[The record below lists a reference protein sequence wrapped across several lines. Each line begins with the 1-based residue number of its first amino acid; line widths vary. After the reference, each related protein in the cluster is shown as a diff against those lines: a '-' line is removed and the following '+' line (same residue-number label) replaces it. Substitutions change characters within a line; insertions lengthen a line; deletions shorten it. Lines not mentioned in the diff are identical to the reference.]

1 MSDDGVRVDMP
12 HIFKWFQSTANVERL
27 AIKSNHSS
35 FNYNQIYLH
44 ILLLNTNEKTSL
56 YVTEIYVRDICMW
69 KSRISKLAEV
79 QFLTLILL
87 TYFQCIHKL

>member
-35 FNYNQIYLH
+35 FNYKQIYLRV
-44 ILLLNTNEKTSL
+44 LLLNTNEKTGISVCLCFFFFSL
-56 YVTEIYVRDICMW
+56 SE
-69 KSRISKLAEV
+69 AE
-79 QFLTLILL
+79 TWPAY
-87 TYFQCIHKL
+87 TS

>member
-1 MSDDGVRVDMP
+1 MSDGGVMADMP

-44 ILLLNTNEKTSL
+44 ILLLNMNEKTTCNRNISTGCL
-56 YVTEIYVRDICMW
+56 YVEMLEI
-69 KSRISKLAEV
+69 KLGRGTIPNLKAINL
-79 QFLTLILL
+79 FSMYT
-87 TYFQCIHKL
+87 